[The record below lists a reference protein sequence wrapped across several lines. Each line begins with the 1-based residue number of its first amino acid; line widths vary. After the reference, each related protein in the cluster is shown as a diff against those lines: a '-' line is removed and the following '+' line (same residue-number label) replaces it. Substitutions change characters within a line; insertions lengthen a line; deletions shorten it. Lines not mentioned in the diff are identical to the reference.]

1 MSPDEAVRAAY
12 AELRGR
18 RWEEC
23 LAALAEVRFEERPG
37 AQGRVHAFRAQAL
50 EALGR
55 LDEAEREA
63 AEAVRCAKRAGEEAG
78 LAAVRAL
85 HQRVLQAIV
94 ARRTLEMERKSDQAL
109 LDLTDAELA
118 AREEDDTRRAAA
130 LVRRAGALCD
140 AGRPAEATQTIQLA
154 LSHARAAGS
163 PREEVLALLCALRA
177 SPPSAEALILDALA
191 VAYRADDH
199 NLLTAVAR
207 AAAAAG
213 VRLPAPT
220 F

>member
-1 MSPDEAVRAAY
+1 MTPDEAVRSAY
-12 AELRGR
+12 ADLRGR
-18 RWEEC
+18 RWEAC
-23 LAALAEVRFEERPG
+23 LATLADVRFDDRPG
-37 AQGRVHAFRAQAL
+37 AQGRIHAFRAQAL

-55 LDEAEREA
+55 LDEGEREA

-78 LAAVRAL
+78 LGAVRAL
-85 HQRVLQAIV
+85 HQRILQAIV
-94 ARRTLEMERKSDQAL
+94 ARRTVEMERRSDQAL
-109 LDLTDAELA
+109 LELSDAELV
-118 AREEDDTRRAAA
+118 AREEDDARRAAA

-140 AGRPAEATQTIQLA
+140 AGRPAEATQSIHLA

-177 SPPSAEALILDALA
+177 SPPSAEALLLDALA
-191 VAYRADDH
+191 VAHRADDH

-207 AAAAAG
+207 AATAAG